1 MSAQPG
7 LTPADGDLN
16 GPRRRRSRRSSSGRD
31 LADQARPASPVF
43 LNGGI
48 PSPSALAAP
57 SVSIAVRTARAGSA
71 VLGRARHVLLRD
83 RPPLHPVGAAAAGD
97 VVLRHVTDVAAPGC
111 PAHHPGITPRGV
123 ICGERDTGSMGRAVR
138 VLTGPRVP
146 ARTMIR
152 TADAVSESRPGLP
165 SPRTV
170 GQRRAVQGLSMP
182 RDRQPPAVT
191 GSTRPGTAMNHS
203 GTKEGLRADLT
214 CSRDPRVHPAL
225 GEARVMP
232 PPSGSEIV
240 PLRASNRWAQVWVMP
255 SGVSVVPRQPAA
267 RHMESPP

>member
-7 LTPADGDLN
+7 LADGDLN
-16 GPRRRRSRRSSSGRD
+16 GPRRRSRRSSSGRD
-31 LADQARPASPVF
+31 LADQARPASPVS

-48 PSPSALAAP
+48 PGPFRFGGAIRVDRGQDCPSRKRGPGPCSARAASGSPSAAP
-57 SVSIAVRTARAGSA
+57 RWRC
-71 VLGRARHVLLRD
+71 RCR
-83 RPPLHPVGAAAAGD
+83 D

-123 ICGERDTGSMGRAVR
+123 ICGERDSGSMGRAVR
-138 VLTGPRVP
+138 VLAGPRVP

-152 TADAVSESRPGLP
+152 TADAARGAAPRPSFPTYGWP
-165 SPRTV
+165 APGSS
-170 GQRRAVQGLSMP
+170 GLSMP

-191 GSTRPGTAMNHS
+191 GSSGTPGSWEAS

-214 CSRDPRVHPAL
+214 GSRDPRVHPAL

-267 RHMESPP
+267 RHMDSPP